1 MYKDK
6 ISIKYKLAE
15 KKVLIPLSTFLF
27 VGMFLIANFLLNSSL
42 ELIETTLSDLLH
54 PKPFHM
60 EVGFLFRMP
69 IAEHPIYYLLV
80 FLIVIGTIVRTVY
93 KLKASFKN
101 LNNHE
106 KGSSRFTTVE
116 ELKKQYR
123 AVPDREESFEGGGGV
138 VISRLG
144 DKVFIDDSPVN
155 NLIIGTTRSGK
166 GETFVFPTIDVY
178 SRAEHKPSLIINDP
192 KGEIFSASKET
203 LEKRGYHIEVL
214 NLLNPLDSMSY
225 NLLQLVKDAYKD
237 GDYSTAQSLCKT
249 LSHTL
254 YYNPNV
260 KDPFWQQCAMSLC
273 NAMILAVTDKCI
285 AEGTEEK
292 ITMYAVAN
300 MLSELGSKEVI
311 VDPKADPENA
321 LDLYFEGLP
330 ADSVAKMQYAT
341 SNFSKGTTRGGI
353 FTQTM
358 NGLSIFTFDEIA
370 KMTAENSVDLKRVGF
385 GMTIKGKT
393 KPRKRVEIVF
403 PDGSIE
409 SIKSDITGRFAID
422 FKQSVR
428 VGDTIQL
435 NEKGDKKKKTAISI
449 KKIDEKTGH
458 TEFKVVEENEDIQV
472 TTMDYFD
479 KPVAIFMITPDYDSS
494 NHVIASI
501 FVRQLYFILAKG
513 ASLARGNE
521 CHREVVFI
529 LDEFGNMPSIEGMAT
544 LATVCLG
551 RNIRFNLIIQAYSQ
565 LKNKYG
571 DDADTIDGNCGNTI
585 YILTNDQQTAERVSK
600 KLGNKTINTL
610 SRSGKSLST
619 DKNKTE
625 SLDQRP
631 LLTPNELM
639 SLKEGETT
647 VIRVI
652 KRQDNNRTRIR
663 PRPIYNTE
671 ETALKYRWEYLGV
684 EFDTDKSILD
694 IDIDSLHDDVDP
706 KKLIVDF
713 LGERKVEQTKVEQT
727 KKEAPEPEQETSSPV
742 EPQQPVEEPTMM
754 GIDEDIPEE
763 AFQQEDSPFDSLS
776 IENWK
781 GKTVNEF
788 FESDLAVLK
797 LVDKFF
803 LSQLGKSID
812 EVENQ
817 EMGEFYS
824 EFQMLAHNDHID
836 KSVYQAVENKINRI
850 LRDLEEKEQVTS

>member
-1 MYKDK
+1 MYSEK

-15 KKVLIPLSTFLF
+15 KEVLIPLSAFLF
-27 VGMFLIANFLLNSSL
+27 VGMFLIANFLLNLSL
-42 ELIETTLSDLLH
+42 ELIETTFSDLLH
-54 PKPFHM
+54 PKPFHV

-80 FLIVIGTIVRTVY
+80 FLVVIGTIARTVY
-93 KLKASFKN
+93 KLKSSFKN

-123 AVPDREESFEGGGGV
+123 AVPDREETFKGGGGV

-178 SRAEHKPSLIINDP
+178 SRAEHKPSLIFNDP
-192 KGEIFSASKET
+192 KGELFSASKET
-203 LEKRGYHIEVL
+203 LEERGYHIEVL
-214 NLLNPLDSMSY
+214 NLLTPLDSMSY

-237 GDYSTAQSLCKT
+237 GDYSTAQALCKT

-254 YYNPNV
+254 YYKPGV
-260 KDPFWQQCAMSLC
+260 KDPFWQDCAMSLC
-273 NAMILAVTDKCI
+273 NAMILAITDKCI
-285 AEGTEEK
+285 TEGTEEK

-300 MLSELGSKEVI
+300 MLSELGSKEI
-311 VDPKADPENA
+311 IIDPEEPPKNA
-321 LDLYFEGLP
+321 LDLYFENLP
-330 ADSVAKMQYAT
+330 SDSVAKMQYAT
-341 SNFSKGTTRGGI
+341 SNFSKGQARGGI

-370 KMTAENSVDLKRVGF
+370 KMTARNSVDLKRVGF
-385 GMTIKGKT
+385 GKTIKGKVT
-393 KPRKRVEIVF
+393 PRKRIEIVF
-403 PDGSIE
+403 PDGSKE
-409 SIKSDITGRFAID
+409 SIKSDITGRFALD
-422 FKQSVR
+422 FKKVIK
-428 VGDTIQL
+428 VGDTIQF
-435 NEKGDKKKKTAISI
+435 NEKGNRKKKTSISI
-449 KKIDEKTGH
+449 MKIDEKTGD

-472 TTMDYFD
+472 ITVDYFD
-479 KPVAIFMITPDYDSS
+479 KPVAIFMITPDFDSS

-513 ASLARGNE
+513 ASLARGGK
-521 CHREVVFI
+521 CHREVVFC
-529 LDEFGNMPSIEGMAT
+529 LDEFGNMPSIEGMANII
-544 LATVCLG
+544 TVCLG
-551 RNIRFNLIIQAYSQ
+551 RNVRFNLVIQAYAQ

-571 DDADTIDGNCGNTI
+571 EDADTIDGNCGNTI
-585 YILTNDQQTAERVSK
+585 YILTNDQETAEKVSK
-600 KLGNKTINTL
+600 KLGNQTINL
-610 SRSGKSLST
+610 SSRSGKGLST

-631 LLTPNELM
+631 LLTANELM
-639 SLKEGETT
+639 NFKEGESA

-652 KRQDNNRTRIR
+652 KRQDNNRKRIR
-663 PRPIYNTE
+663 PRPIYNTG

-694 IDIDSLHDDVDP
+694 IDIDSLHDDVNP
-706 KKLIVDF
+706 KSLIVDF
-713 LGERKVEQTKVEQT
+713 LGQRKAEQIE
-727 KKEAPEPEQETSSPV
+727 KKTSEPEKVQKQEASSQIETP
-742 EPQQPVEEPTMM
+742 QPVEEPTMM
-754 GIDEDIPEE
+754 GIDEEIPEE

-781 GKTVNEF
+781 EKTVNEF

-803 LSQLGKSID
+803 LAQLGKSID

-824 EFQMLAHNDHID
+824 GFQMLAHNDHID

-850 LRDLEEKEQVTS
+850 LRDLEEKVTS

>member
-27 VGMFLIANFLLNSSL
+27 VGMFLIANFLLNLAL
-42 ELIETTLSDLLH
+42 ELIRTTFNDLLH

-60 EVGFLFRMP
+60 DIRFLFRMP
-69 IAEHPIYYLLV
+69 IVEQPIYYLLV
-80 FLIVIGTIVRTVY
+80 FLVVIGTIARTVY
-93 KLKASFKN
+93 KLKSSFKN

-123 AVPDREESFEGGGGV
+123 AVPDREESFKGGGGV

-178 SRAEHKPSLIINDP
+178 SRAENKPSLIFNDP
-192 KGEIFSASKET
+192 KGELISASKET
-203 LEKRGYHIEVL
+203 LEERGYHIEVL

-237 GDYSTAQSLCKT
+237 GDYSTAQALCKT

-254 YYNPNV
+254 YYNPTV

-311 VDPKADPENA
+311 VDPEADPQNA

-370 KMTAENSVDLKRVGF
+370 KMTSKNSVDLKRVGF
-385 GMTIKGKT
+385 GKTIKGKVT
-393 KPRKRVEIVF
+393 PRKRVEIVF
-403 PDGSIE
+403 PDGSNE
-409 SIKSDITGRFAID
+409 SIKADITGRFALD
-422 FKQSVR
+422 YKQVVK

-435 NEKGDKKKKTAISI
+435 NEKKNDKKKTSISI
-449 KKIDEKTGH
+449 TKIDEKTGH
-458 TEFKVVEENEDIQV
+458 AEFKVVEENEDIQV
-472 TTMDYFD
+472 TKVDYFD
-479 KPVAIFMITPDYDSS
+479 KPVAIFMITPDFDSS

-513 ASLARGNE
+513 ASLAREGK
-521 CHREVVFI
+521 CHREVVFC
-529 LDEFGNMPSIEGMAT
+529 LDEFGNMPSIEGMANII
-544 LATVCLG
+544 TVCLG
-551 RNIRFNLIIQAYSQ
+551 RNVRFNLVIQAYAQ

-585 YILTNDQQTAERVSK
+585 YILTNDQQTAEKVSK

-610 SRSGKSLST
+610 SRSGKGLST

-639 SLKEGETT
+639 SFKEGESA

-652 KRQDNNRTRIR
+652 KRQDNERKRIR

-694 IDIDSLHDDVDP
+694 IDIDSLHDEVDP
-706 KKLIVDF
+706 KTLIVDF
-713 LGERKVEQTKVEQT
+713 VGERKAEQIE
-727 KKEAPEPEQETSSPV
+727 KEPPESEQETSSQV
-742 EPQQPVEEPTMM
+742 ETPQPIEEPTMM
-754 GIDEDIPEE
+754 GIDKDIPEE
-763 AFQQEDSPFDSLS
+763 AFQQEDNPFDSLS

-781 GKTVNEF
+781 SKTVIEF
-788 FESDLAVLK
+788 FETDLAVLK

-803 LSQLGKSID
+803 LAQLGKAID
-812 EVENQ
+812 DVENQ

-836 KSVYQAVENKINRI
+836 KGVYQAVENKINRI
-850 LRDLEEKEQVTS
+850 LRDLEEKEHVTS

>member
-1 MYKDK
+1 MYNEQV
-6 ISIKYKLAE
+6 SIKYKLAE

-27 VGMFLIANFLLNSSL
+27 VGMFLIANFLLNLSL
-42 ELIETTLSDLLH
+42 ELIETTFSDLLH

-60 EVGFLFRMP
+60 DIGFLFRMP

-80 FLIVIGTIVRTVY
+80 FLVVIGTIARTVY
-93 KLKASFKN
+93 KLKSSFKN

-254 YYNPNV
+254 YYNPTV

-311 VDPKADPENA
+311 VDPKADPQNA

-370 KMTAENSVDLKRVGF
+370 KMTSKNSVDLKCVGF
-385 GMTIKGKT
+385 GKTIKGKVT
-393 KPRKRVEIVF
+393 SRKRVEIVF
-403 PDGSIE
+403 PDGSME
-409 SIKSDITGRFAID
+409 SIKADITGRFELD
-422 FKQSVR
+422 YKQVVK

-435 NEKGDKKKKTAISI
+435 NEKGNDKKKTSISI
-449 KKIDEKTGH
+449 TKIDEKTGH

-513 ASLARGNE
+513 ASLARGNG

-610 SRSGKSLST
+610 SRSGKGLST

-713 LGERKVEQTKVEQT
+713 LGERKAEQIE
-727 KKEAPEPEQETSSPV
+727 KKTSEPEQVQEQEASSQIETT
-742 EPQQPVEEPTMM
+742 QPVEEPTMM
-754 GIDEDIPEE
+754 GIDEEIPEE
-763 AFQQEDSPFDSLS
+763 AFQQEDSPFNSLS

-781 GKTVNEF
+781 EKTVNEF

-803 LSQLGKSID
+803 LAQLGKSID

>member
-1 MYKDK
+1 MYSEK

-15 KKVLIPLSTFLF
+15 KEVLIPLSAFLF
-27 VGMFLIANFLLNSSL
+27 VGMFLIANFLLNLTL
-42 ELIETTLSDLLH
+42 ELIETTFSDLLH

-69 IAEHPIYYLLV
+69 IAEHPIYYMLV
-80 FLIVIGTIVRTVY
+80 FLVVIGTIARTVY
-93 KLKASFKN
+93 KLKSSFKN

-123 AVPDREESFEGGGGV
+123 AVPDREETFKGGGGV

-178 SRAEHKPSLIINDP
+178 SRAEHKPSLICNDP
-192 KGEIFSASKET
+192 KGELFSASKET
-203 LEKRGYHIEVL
+203 LEERGYHIEVL
-214 NLLNPLDSMSY
+214 NLLTPLDSMSY

-237 GDYSTAQSLCKT
+237 GDYSTAQALCKT

-254 YYNPNV
+254 YYKPGV
-260 KDPFWQQCAMSLC
+260 KDPFWQDCAMSLC
-273 NAMILAVTDKCI
+273 NAMILAITDKCI

-300 MLSELGSKEVI
+300 MLSELGSKEI
-311 VDPKADPENA
+311 IIDPEEPPKNA
-321 LDLYFEGLP
+321 LDLYFENLP
-330 ADSVAKMQYAT
+330 SDSVAKMQYAT
-341 SNFSKGTTRGGI
+341 SNFSKGQARGGI

-370 KMTAENSVDLKRVGF
+370 KMTAKNSVDLKRVGF
-385 GMTIKGKT
+385 GKTIKGKVT
-393 KPRKRVEIVF
+393 PRKRIEIVF
-403 PDGSIE
+403 PDGSKE
-409 SIKSDITGRFAID
+409 SIKSDITGRFALD
-422 FKQSVR
+422 FKKVIK
-428 VGDTIQL
+428 VGDTIQF
-435 NEKGDKKKKTAISI
+435 NEKGNKKKKTSISI
-449 KKIDEKTGH
+449 MKIDEKTGD
-458 TEFKVVEENEDIQV
+458 TEFKVVEKNEDIQV
-472 TTMDYFD
+472 ITVDYFD
-479 KPVAIFMITPDYDSS
+479 KPVAIFMITPDFDSS

-513 ASLARGNE
+513 ASLARGGK
-521 CHREVVFI
+521 CHREVVFC
-529 LDEFGNMPSIEGMAT
+529 LDEFGNMPSIEGMANII
-544 LATVCLG
+544 TVCLG
-551 RNIRFNLIIQAYSQ
+551 RNVRFNLVIQAYAQ

-571 DDADTIDGNCGNTI
+571 EDADTIDGNCGNTI
-585 YILTNDQQTAERVSK
+585 YILTNDQETAEKVSK
-600 KLGNKTINTL
+600 KLGNQTINL
-610 SRSGKSLST
+610 SSRSGKGLST

-631 LLTPNELM
+631 LLTANELM
-639 SLKEGETT
+639 NFKEGESA

-652 KRQDNNRTRIR
+652 KRQDNNRKRIR
-663 PRPIYNTE
+663 PRPIYNTG

-694 IDIDSLHDDVDP
+694 IDIDSLHDDVNP
-706 KKLIVDF
+706 KSLIVDF
-713 LGERKVEQTKVEQT
+713 LGERKSEQIE
-727 KKEAPEPEQETSSPV
+727 KKTSEPEQEDLPPV
-742 EPQQPVEEPTMM
+742 ETSQPVEEPTMM
-754 GIDEDIPEE
+754 GIDEEIPEE

-781 GKTVNEF
+781 EKTVNEF

-803 LSQLGKSID
+803 LAQLGKSID

>member
-1 MYKDK
+1 MYSEK

-15 KKVLIPLSTFLF
+15 KEVLIPLSAFLF
-27 VGMFLIANFLLNSSL
+27 VGMLLIANFLLNLSL
-42 ELIETTLSDLLH
+42 ELIETTFSDLLH

-60 EVGFLFRMP
+60 EIGFLFRMP
-69 IAEHPIYYLLV
+69 IAEHPIYYMLV
-80 FLIVIGTIVRTVY
+80 FLVVIGTIARTVY
-93 KLKASFKN
+93 KLKSSFKN

-123 AVPDREESFEGGGGV
+123 AVPDREETFKGGGGV

-166 GETFVFPTIDVY
+166 GETYVFPTIDVY
-178 SRAEHKPSLIINDP
+178 SRAEHKPSLILNDP
-192 KGEIFSASKET
+192 KGELFSASKET
-203 LEKRGYHIEVL
+203 LEERGYHIEVL
-214 NLLNPLDSMSY
+214 NLLTPLDSMSY

-237 GDYSTAQSLCKT
+237 GDYSTAQALCKT

-254 YYNPNV
+254 YYKPGV
-260 KDPFWQQCAMSLC
+260 KDPFWQDCAMSLC
-273 NAMILAVTDKCI
+273 NAMILAITDKCI

-300 MLSELGSKEVI
+300 MLSELGSKEI
-311 VDPKADPENA
+311 IIDPEEPPKNA
-321 LDLYFEGLP
+321 LDLYFENLP
-330 ADSVAKMQYAT
+330 SDSVAKMQYAT
-341 SNFSKGTTRGGI
+341 SNFSKGQARGGI

-358 NGLSIFTFDEIA
+358 NGLSIFTFEEIA
-370 KMTAENSVDLKRVGF
+370 KMTAKNSVDLKRVGF
-385 GMTIKGKT
+385 GKTIKGKVT
-393 KPRKRVEIVF
+393 PRKRIEIVF
-403 PDGSIE
+403 PDGSKE
-409 SIKSDITGRFAID
+409 SIKSDITGRFALD
-422 FKQSVR
+422 FKKVIK
-428 VGDTIQL
+428 VGDTIQF
-435 NEKGDKKKKTAISI
+435 NEKGNKKKKTSISI
-449 KKIDEKTGH
+449 MKIDEKTGH

-472 TTMDYFD
+472 ITVDYFD
-479 KPVAIFMITPDYDSS
+479 KPVAIFMITPDFDSS

-513 ASLARGNE
+513 ASLARGGK
-521 CHREVVFI
+521 CHREVVFC
-529 LDEFGNMPSIEGMAT
+529 LDEFGNMPSIEGMANII
-544 LATVCLG
+544 TVCLG
-551 RNIRFNLIIQAYSQ
+551 RNVRFNLVIQAYAQ

-571 DDADTIDGNCGNTI
+571 EDADTIDGNCGNTI
-585 YILTNDQQTAERVSK
+585 YILTNDQETAEKVSK
-600 KLGNKTINTL
+600 KLGNQTINL
-610 SRSGKSLST
+610 SSRSGKGLST

-631 LLTPNELM
+631 LLTANELM
-639 SLKEGETT
+639 NFKEGESA

-652 KRQDNNRTRIR
+652 KRQDNNRKRIR
-663 PRPIYNTE
+663 PRPIYNTG

-694 IDIDSLHDDVDP
+694 IDIDSLHDDVNP
-706 KKLIVDF
+706 KSLIVDF
-713 LGERKVEQTKVEQT
+713 LGERRAEQIEKKTSESEQVQ
-727 KKEAPEPEQETSSPV
+727 EQEASSQIETP
-742 EPQQPVEEPTMM
+742 QPVEEPTMM
-754 GIDEDIPEE
+754 GIDEEIPEE
-763 AFQQEDSPFDSLS
+763 AFQQEDSPFNSLS

-781 GKTVNEF
+781 EKTVNEF

-803 LSQLGKSID
+803 LAQLGKSID
-812 EVENQ
+812 EVKNQ

>member
-1 MYKDK
+1 MYSEK

-15 KKVLIPLSTFLF
+15 KEVLIPLSAFLF
-27 VGMFLIANFLLNSSL
+27 VGMFLIANFLLNLSL
-42 ELIETTLSDLLH
+42 ELIETTFSDLLH
-54 PKPFHM
+54 PKPFHV

-80 FLIVIGTIVRTVY
+80 FLVVIGTIARTVY
-93 KLKASFKN
+93 KLKSSFKN

-123 AVPDREESFEGGGGV
+123 AVPDREETFKGGGGV

-178 SRAEHKPSLIINDP
+178 SRAEHKPSLIFNDP
-192 KGEIFSASKET
+192 KGELFSASKET
-203 LEKRGYHIEVL
+203 LEERGYHIEVL
-214 NLLNPLDSMSY
+214 NLLTPLDSMSY

-237 GDYSTAQSLCKT
+237 GDYSTAQALCKT

-254 YYNPNV
+254 YYKPGV
-260 KDPFWQQCAMSLC
+260 KDPFWQDCAMSLC
-273 NAMILAVTDKCI
+273 NAMILAITDKCI

-300 MLSELGSKEVI
+300 MLSELGSKEI
-311 VDPKADPENA
+311 IIDPEEPPKNA
-321 LDLYFEGLP
+321 LDLYFENLP
-330 ADSVAKMQYAT
+330 SDSVAKMQYAT
-341 SNFSKGTTRGGI
+341 SNFSKGQARGGI

-370 KMTAENSVDLKRVGF
+370 KMTAKNSVDLKRVGF
-385 GMTIKGKT
+385 GKTIKGKVT
-393 KPRKRVEIVF
+393 PRKRIEIVF
-403 PDGSIE
+403 PDGSKE
-409 SIKSDITGRFAID
+409 SIKSDITGRFALD
-422 FKQSVR
+422 FKKVIK
-428 VGDTIQL
+428 VGDTIQF
-435 NEKGDKKKKTAISI
+435 NEKGNKKKKTSISI
-449 KKIDEKTGH
+449 MKIDEKTGD
-458 TEFKVVEENEDIQV
+458 TEFKVVEKNEDIQIITV
-472 TTMDYFD
+472 DYFD
-479 KPVAIFMITPDYDSS
+479 KPVAIFMITPDFDSS

-513 ASLARGNE
+513 ASLARGGK
-521 CHREVVFI
+521 CHREVVFC
-529 LDEFGNMPSIEGMAT
+529 LDEFGNMPSIEGMANII
-544 LATVCLG
+544 TVCLG
-551 RNIRFNLIIQAYSQ
+551 RNVRFNLVIQAYAQ

-585 YILTNDQQTAERVSK
+585 YILTNDQETAEKVSK
-600 KLGNKTINTL
+600 KLGNQTINL
-610 SRSGKSLST
+610 SSRSGKGLST

-631 LLTPNELM
+631 LLTANELM
-639 SLKEGETT
+639 NFKEGESA

-652 KRQDNNRTRIR
+652 KRQDNNRKRIR
-663 PRPIYNTE
+663 PRPIYNTG

-694 IDIDSLHDDVDP
+694 IDIDSLHDDVNP
-706 KKLIVDF
+706 KSLIVDF
-713 LGERKVEQTKVEQT
+713 LGERKAEQIEKKTSEPEQVQ
-727 KKEAPEPEQETSSPV
+727 EQETSSQIETP
-742 EPQQPVEEPTMM
+742 QPVEEPTMM
-754 GIDEDIPEE
+754 GIDEEIPEE
-763 AFQQEDSPFDSLS
+763 AFQQEDSPFNSLS

-781 GKTVNEF
+781 EKTVNEF

-803 LSQLGKSID
+803 LTQLGKSID

>member
-1 MYKDK
+1 MYKDE

-27 VGMFLIANFLLNSSL
+27 VGIFLIANFLLNLSL
-42 ELIETTLSDLLH
+42 ELIETTFSDLLH
-54 PKPFHM
+54 PKPFHI

-69 IAEHPIYYLLV
+69 IAEHPIYYMLV
-80 FLIVIGTIVRTVY
+80 FLVVIGTIARTVY
-93 KLKASFKN
+93 KLKSSFKN
-101 LNNHE
+101 LNNHQ

-123 AVPDREESFEGGGGV
+123 AVPDREESFKGGGGV

-166 GETFVFPTIDVY
+166 GETYVFPTIDVY
-178 SRAEHKPSLIINDP
+178 SRAEHQPSLIINTP
-192 KGEIFSASKET
+192 KGELFTASKDT
-203 LEKRGYHIEVL
+203 LEERGYHIEVL

-237 GDYSTAQSLCKT
+237 GDYSTAQALCKT

-254 YYNPNV
+254 YYNPTV

-311 VDPKADPENA
+311 VDPEADPQNA

-370 KMTAENSVDLKRVGF
+370 KMTAKNSVDLKRVGF
-385 GMTIKGKT
+385 GKTIKGKAI
-393 KPRKRVEIVF
+393 PRKRVEIIF
-403 PDGSIE
+403 PDGSKE
-409 SIKSDITGRFAID
+409 SVKTDVIGRFVLD
-422 FKQSVR
+422 FKQKIKVK
-428 VGDTIQL
+428 DTIQII
-435 NEKGDKKKKTAISI
+435 EKGSNKETIVSI
-449 KKIDEKTGH
+449 TKIDDKTGD
-458 TEFKVVEENEDIQV
+458 TEFQLLKKHEDIQV
-472 TTMDYFD
+472 TKIDFFD
-479 KPVAIFMITPDYDSS
+479 KPIAIFMITPDYDSS

-513 ASLARGNE
+513 ASLARGGE
-521 CHREVVFI
+521 CHREVVFL
-529 LDEFGNMPSIEGMAT
+529 LDEFGNMPSIEGMANII
-544 LATVCLG
+544 TVCLG
-551 RNIRFNLIIQAYSQ
+551 RNIRFNLVVQAYAQ
-565 LKNKYG
+565 IKNKYG

-585 YILTNDQQTAERVSK
+585 YILTNDQETAEKVSK
-600 KLGNKTINTL
+600 KLGNKTINL
-610 SRSGKSLST
+610 PSRSGKGLST

-625 SLDQRP
+625 GLDQRP
-631 LLTPNELM
+631 LLTSNELM
-639 SLKEGETT
+639 SFKEGESA

-652 KRQDNNRTRIR
+652 KRQDNNRKRIR
-663 PRPIYNTE
+663 PRPIYNRE

-713 LGERKVEQTKVEQT
+713 LGERKVEQIE
-727 KKEAPEPEQETSSPV
+727 KETSEPEREDLSPV
-742 EPQQPVEEPTMM
+742 ETPQPVEEPTMM

-776 IENWK
+776 IKNWK
-781 GKTVNEF
+781 EKTVNEF

-803 LSQLGKSID
+803 LAQLGKSID
-812 EVENQ
+812 EVKNQ

>member
-1 MYKDK
+1 MYSEK

-15 KKVLIPLSTFLF
+15 KEVLIPLSAFLF
-27 VGMFLIANFLLNSSL
+27 VGMFLIANFLLNLSL
-42 ELIETTLSDLLH
+42 ELIETTFSDLLH

-60 EVGFLFRMP
+60 EVGFLFQMP
-69 IAEHPIYYLLV
+69 IAEHPIYYMLV
-80 FLIVIGTIVRTVY
+80 FLVVIGTIARTVY
-93 KLKASFKN
+93 KLKSSFKN

-123 AVPDREESFEGGGGV
+123 AVPDREETFKGGGGV

-178 SRAEHKPSLIINDP
+178 SRAEHKPSLIFNDP
-192 KGEIFSASKET
+192 KGELFSASKET
-203 LEKRGYHIEVL
+203 LEERGYHIEVL
-214 NLLNPLDSMSY
+214 NLLTPLDSMSY

-237 GDYSTAQSLCKT
+237 GDYSTAQALCKT

-254 YYNPNV
+254 YYKPGV
-260 KDPFWQQCAMSLC
+260 KDPFWQDCAMSLC
-273 NAMILAVTDKCI
+273 NAMILAITDKCI

-300 MLSELGSKEVI
+300 MLSELGSKEI
-311 VDPKADPENA
+311 IIDPEEPPKNA
-321 LDLYFEGLP
+321 LDLYFENLP
-330 ADSVAKMQYAT
+330 SDSVAKMQYAT
-341 SNFSKGTTRGGI
+341 SNFSKGQARGGI

-370 KMTAENSVDLKRVGF
+370 KMTAKNSVDLKRVGF
-385 GMTIKGKT
+385 GKTIKGKVA
-393 KPRKRVEIVF
+393 PRKRIEIVF
-403 PDGSIE
+403 PDGSKE
-409 SIKSDITGRFAID
+409 SIKSDITGRFALD
-422 FKQSVR
+422 FKKVIK
-428 VGDTIQL
+428 VGDTIQF
-435 NEKGDKKKKTAISI
+435 NEKGNKKMKTSISI
-449 KKIDEKTGH
+449 MKIDEKTGD

-472 TTMDYFD
+472 ITVDYFD
-479 KPVAIFMITPDYDSS
+479 KPVAIFMITPDFDSS

-513 ASLARGNE
+513 ASLARGGK
-521 CHREVVFI
+521 CHREVVFC
-529 LDEFGNMPSIEGMAT
+529 LDEFGNMPSIEGMANII
-544 LATVCLG
+544 TVCLG
-551 RNIRFNLIIQAYSQ
+551 RNVRFNLVIQAYAQ

-571 DDADTIDGNCGNTI
+571 EDADTIDGNCGNTI
-585 YILTNDQQTAERVSK
+585 YILTNDQETAEKVSK
-600 KLGNKTINTL
+600 KLGNQTINL
-610 SRSGKSLST
+610 SSRSGKGLST

-631 LLTPNELM
+631 LLTANELM
-639 SLKEGETT
+639 NFKEGESA

-652 KRQDNNRTRIR
+652 KRQDNNRKRIR
-663 PRPIYNTE
+663 PRPIYNTG

-694 IDIDSLHDDVDP
+694 IDIDSLHDDVNP
-706 KKLIVDF
+706 KSLIVDF
-713 LGERKVEQTKVEQT
+713 LGERKSEQIE
-727 KKEAPEPEQETSSPV
+727 KKTSEPEQEDLPPV
-742 EPQQPVEEPTMM
+742 ETSQPVEEPTMM
-754 GIDEDIPEE
+754 GIDEEIPEE

-781 GKTVNEF
+781 EKTVNEF

-803 LSQLGKSID
+803 LAQLGKSLD

>member
-1 MYKDK
+1 MYKDE

-15 KKVLIPLSTFLF
+15 KKVLIPLSTFLL
-27 VGMFLIANFLLNSSL
+27 VGMFLVANFLLNLTL
-42 ELIETTLSDLLH
+42 ELIRTTFSDLLH

-60 EVGFLFRMP
+60 DIGFLFQMP
-69 IAEHPIYYLLV
+69 IAEHPIYYMLV
-80 FLIVIGTIVRTVY
+80 FLVVIGTIARTVY
-93 KLKASFKN
+93 KLKSSFKN
-101 LNNHE
+101 LNNHQ

-123 AVPDREESFEGGGGV
+123 AVPDREESFKGGGGV

-166 GETFVFPTIDVY
+166 GETYVFPTIDVY
-178 SRAEHKPSLIINDP
+178 SRAEHQPSLIINTP
-192 KGEIFSASKET
+192 KGELFTASKDT
-203 LEKRGYHIEVL
+203 LEERGYHIEVL

-237 GDYSTAQSLCKT
+237 GDYSTAQALCKT

-254 YYNPNV
+254 YYNPTV

-311 VDPKADPENA
+311 VDPEADPQNA

-370 KMTAENSVDLKRVGF
+370 KMTAKNSVDLKRVGF
-385 GMTIKGKT
+385 GKTIKGKAI
-393 KPRKRVEIVF
+393 PRKRVEIIF
-403 PDGSIE
+403 PDGSKE
-409 SIKSDITGRFAID
+409 SVKTDVIGRFVLD
-422 FKQSVR
+422 FKQKIKVK
-428 VGDTIQL
+428 DTIQII
-435 NEKGDKKKKTAISI
+435 EKGSDKETIVSI
-449 KKIDEKTGH
+449 TKIDDKTGD
-458 TEFKVVEENEDIQV
+458 TEFELLKKHEDIQV
-472 TTMDYFD
+472 TKIDFFD
-479 KPVAIFMITPDYDSS
+479 KPIAIFMITPDYDSS

-513 ASLARGNE
+513 ASLARGGE
-521 CHREVVFI
+521 CHREVVFL
-529 LDEFGNMPSIEGMAT
+529 LDEFGNMPSIEGMANII
-544 LATVCLG
+544 TVCLG
-551 RNIRFNLIIQAYSQ
+551 RNIRFNLVVQAYAQ
-565 LKNKYG
+565 IKNKYG

-585 YILTNDQQTAERVSK
+585 YILTNDQETAEKVSK
-600 KLGNKTINTL
+600 KLGNQTINL
-610 SRSGKSLST
+610 PSRSGKGLST

-625 SLDQRP
+625 GLDQRP
-631 LLTPNELM
+631 LLTSNELM
-639 SLKEGETT
+639 SFKEGESA

-652 KRQDNNRTRIR
+652 KRQDNERKRIR

-713 LGERKVEQTKVEQT
+713 LGERKAEQT

-742 EPQQPVEEPTMM
+742 EPPQPTEEPKMM

-763 AFQQEDSPFDSLS
+763 AFQQEDNPFDSLT

-781 GKTVNEF
+781 SKTVIEF
-788 FESDLAVLK
+788 FETDLAVLK

-803 LSQLGKSID
+803 LAQLGKAID

-817 EMGEFYS
+817 EIGEFYS

-836 KSVYQAVENKINRI
+836 KGVYQAVENKINRI
-850 LRDLEEKEQVTS
+850 LRDLEEKEHVTS

>member
-27 VGMFLIANFLLNSSL
+27 FGMFLIANFLLSLSL
-42 ELIETTLSDLLH
+42 ELIETTFSDLLH

-69 IAEHPIYYLLV
+69 IAEHPIYYMLV
-80 FLIVIGTIVRTVY
+80 FLVVIGTIVRTVY
-93 KLKASFKN
+93 KLKSSFKN
-101 LNNHE
+101 LNNHQ

-123 AVPDREESFEGGGGV
+123 AVPDREESFKGGGGV

-166 GETFVFPTIDVY
+166 GETYVFPTIDVY
-178 SRAEHKPSLIINDP
+178 SRAEHQPSLIINTP
-192 KGEIFSASKET
+192 KGELFTASKDT
-203 LEKRGYHIEVL
+203 LEERGYHIEVL

-237 GDYSTAQSLCKT
+237 GDYSTAQALCKT

-254 YYNPNV
+254 YYNPTV

-311 VDPKADPENA
+311 VDPEADPQNA

-370 KMTAENSVDLKRVGF
+370 KMTAKNSVDLKRVGF
-385 GMTIKGKT
+385 GKTIKGKAI
-393 KPRKRVEIVF
+393 PRKRVEIIF
-403 PDGSIE
+403 PDGSKE
-409 SIKSDITGRFAID
+409 SVKTDIIGRFVLD
-422 FKQSVR
+422 FKQKIKVK
-428 VGDTIQL
+428 DTIQII
-435 NEKGDKKKKTAISI
+435 EKGSNKETIVSI
-449 KKIDEKTGH
+449 TKIDDKTGD
-458 TEFKVVEENEDIQV
+458 TEFQLVKKHEDIQV
-472 TTMDYFD
+472 TKIDFFD
-479 KPVAIFMITPDYDSS
+479 KPIAIFMITPDYDSS

-513 ASLARGNE
+513 ASLARGGE
-521 CHREVVFI
+521 CHREVVFL
-529 LDEFGNMPSIEGMAT
+529 LDEFGNMPSIEGMANII
-544 LATVCLG
+544 TVCLG
-551 RNIRFNLIIQAYSQ
+551 RNIRFNLVVQAYAQ
-565 LKNKYG
+565 IKNKYG

-585 YILTNDQQTAERVSK
+585 YILTNDQETAEKVSK
-600 KLGNKTINTL
+600 KLGNKTINL
-610 SRSGKSLST
+610 PSRSGKGLST

-625 SLDQRP
+625 GLDQRP
-631 LLTPNELM
+631 LLTSNELM
-639 SLKEGETT
+639 SFKEGESA

-652 KRQDNNRTRIR
+652 KRQDNNRKRIR

-671 ETALKYRWEYLGV
+671 EIALKYRWEYLGV

-713 LGERKVEQTKVEQT
+713 LGERKAEQT
-727 KKEAPEPEQETSSPV
+727 KKEPPEPEQETSSPV
-742 EPQQPVEEPTMM
+742 EPPQPTEEPKMM

-763 AFQQEDSPFDSLS
+763 SFQQEDSPFNPLA

-781 GKTVNEF
+781 TKTVNEF

-803 LSQLGKSID
+803 IAQLGKGID

>member
-1 MYKDK
+1 MYSEK

-15 KKVLIPLSTFLF
+15 KEVLIPLSAFLF
-27 VGMFLIANFLLNSSL
+27 VGMFLIANFLLNLSL
-42 ELIETTLSDLLH
+42 ELIETTFSDLLH
-54 PKPFHM
+54 PKPFHV

-80 FLIVIGTIVRTVY
+80 FLVVIGTIARTVY
-93 KLKASFKN
+93 KLKSSFKN

-123 AVPDREESFEGGGGV
+123 AVPDREETFKGGGGV

-178 SRAEHKPSLIINDP
+178 SRAEHKPSLIFNDP
-192 KGEIFSASKET
+192 KGELFSASKET
-203 LEKRGYHIEVL
+203 LEERGYHIEVL
-214 NLLNPLDSMSY
+214 NLLTPLDSMSY

-237 GDYSTAQSLCKT
+237 GDYSTAQALCKT

-254 YYNPNV
+254 YYKPGV
-260 KDPFWQQCAMSLC
+260 KDPFWQDCAMSLC
-273 NAMILAVTDKCI
+273 NAMILAITDKCI

-300 MLSELGSKEVI
+300 MLSELGSKEI
-311 VDPKADPENA
+311 IIDPEEPPKNA
-321 LDLYFEGLP
+321 LDLYFENLP
-330 ADSVAKMQYAT
+330 SDSVAKMQYAT
-341 SNFSKGTTRGGI
+341 SNFSKGQARGGI

-370 KMTAENSVDLKRVGF
+370 KMTAKNSVDLKRVGF
-385 GMTIKGKT
+385 GKTIKGKVT
-393 KPRKRVEIVF
+393 PRKRIEIVF
-403 PDGSIE
+403 PDGSKE
-409 SIKSDITGRFAID
+409 SIKSDITGRFALD
-422 FKQSVR
+422 FKKVIK
-428 VGDTIQL
+428 VGDTIQF
-435 NEKGDKKKKTAISI
+435 NEKGNKKKKTSISI
-449 KKIDEKTGH
+449 MKIDEKTGD

-472 TTMDYFD
+472 ITVDYFD
-479 KPVAIFMITPDYDSS
+479 KPVAIFMITPDFDSS

-513 ASLARGNE
+513 ASLARGGK
-521 CHREVVFI
+521 CHREVVFC
-529 LDEFGNMPSIEGMAT
+529 LDEFGNMPSIEGMANII
-544 LATVCLG
+544 TVCLG
-551 RNIRFNLIIQAYSQ
+551 RNVRFNLVIQAYAQ

-571 DDADTIDGNCGNTI
+571 EDADTIDGNCGNTI
-585 YILTNDQQTAERVSK
+585 YILTNDQETAEKVSK
-600 KLGNKTINTL
+600 KLGNQTINL
-610 SRSGKSLST
+610 SSRSGKGLST

-631 LLTPNELM
+631 LLTANELM
-639 SLKEGETT
+639 NFKEGESA

-652 KRQDNNRTRIR
+652 KRQDNNRKRIR
-663 PRPIYNTE
+663 PRPIYNTG

-694 IDIDSLHDDVDP
+694 IDIDSLHDDVNP
-706 KKLIVDF
+706 KSLIVDF
-713 LGERKVEQTKVEQT
+713 LGERKAEQIE
-727 KKEAPEPEQETSSPV
+727 KKTSEPEQEDLPPV
-742 EPQQPVEEPTMM
+742 ETSQPVEEPTMM
-754 GIDEDIPEE
+754 GIDEEIPEE

-781 GKTVNEF
+781 EKTVNEF

-803 LSQLGKSID
+803 LAQLGKSID

>member
-1 MYKDK
+1 MYSEK

-15 KKVLIPLSTFLF
+15 KEVLIPLSAFLF
-27 VGMFLIANFLLNSSL
+27 VGMLLIANFLLNLSL
-42 ELIETTLSDLLH
+42 ELIETTFSDLLH

-60 EVGFLFRMP
+60 EIGFLFRMP
-69 IAEHPIYYLLV
+69 IAEHPIYYMLV
-80 FLIVIGTIVRTVY
+80 FLVVIGTIARTIY
-93 KLKASFKN
+93 KLRSSFKD
-101 LNNHE
+101 LNNHQ

-123 AVPDREESFEGGGGV
+123 AVPDREESFKGGGGV

-178 SRAEHKPSLIINDP
+178 SRAEHKPSLIFNDP
-192 KGEIFSASKET
+192 KGELFSASKET
-203 LEKRGYHIEVL
+203 LEERGYHIEVL
-214 NLLNPLDSMSY
+214 NLLTPLDSMSY

-237 GDYSTAQSLCKT
+237 GDYSTAQALCKT

-254 YYNPNV
+254 YYNPGV
-260 KDPFWQQCAMSLC
+260 KDPFWQDCAMSLC
-273 NAMILAVTDKCI
+273 NAMILAITDKCI

-300 MLSELGSKEVI
+300 MLSELGSKEI
-311 VDPKADPENA
+311 IIDPEEPPKNA
-321 LDLYFEGLP
+321 LDLYFESLP
-330 ADSVAKMQYAT
+330 SDSVAKMQYAT
-341 SNFSKGTTRGGI
+341 SNFSKGQARGGI

-370 KMTAENSVDLKRVGF
+370 KMTARNSVDLKRVGF
-385 GMTIKGKT
+385 GKTIKGRAT
-393 KPRKRVEIVF
+393 PRKRIEIVF
-403 PDGSIE
+403 PDGSKE
-409 SIKSDITGRFAID
+409 SIKSDITGRFALD
-422 FKQSVR
+422 FRKVIKI
-428 VGDTIQL
+428 GDTIQF
-435 NEKGDKKKKTAISI
+435 NEKGNKKKKTSISI
-449 KKIDEKTGH
+449 IKIDEKTGD

-472 TTMDYFD
+472 MKVDYFD

-513 ASLARGNE
+513 ASLARGGK
-521 CHREVVFI
+521 CHREVVFC
-529 LDEFGNMPSIEGMAT
+529 LDEFGNMPSIEGMANII
-544 LATVCLG
+544 TVCLG

-565 LKNKYG
+565 LKNKY
-571 DDADTIDGNCGNTI
+571 DKDADTIDGNCGNTI
-585 YILTNDQQTAERVSK
+585 YILTNDQETAEKVSK
-600 KLGNKTINTL
+600 KLGNKTINL
-610 SRSGKSLST
+610 PSRSGKGLST

-625 SLDQRP
+625 GLDQRP

-639 SLKEGETT
+639 SFKEGESA

-652 KRQDNNRTRIR
+652 KRQDNNRKRIR
-663 PRPIYNTE
+663 PRPIYNTG

-684 EFDTDKSILD
+684 EFDADKSILD
-694 IDIDSLHDDVDP
+694 IDIDSLHDDVEP

-713 LGERKVEQTKVEQT
+713 LGERKEEQL
-727 KKEAPEPEQETSSPV
+727 KKEPSEPEQEDLPPV
-742 EPQQPVEEPTMM
+742 ETPQPVEEPTMM
-754 GIDEDIPEE
+754 GIDEEIPED

-776 IENWK
+776 IENWE

-803 LSQLGKSID
+803 LAQLGKSIV

>member
-1 MYKDK
+1 MYSEK

-15 KKVLIPLSTFLF
+15 KEVLIPLSAFLF
-27 VGMFLIANFLLNSSL
+27 VGMLLIANFLLNLSL
-42 ELIETTLSDLLH
+42 ELIETTFSDLLH

-60 EVGFLFRMP
+60 EIGFLFRMP

-80 FLIVIGTIVRTVY
+80 FLVVIGTIARTVY
-93 KLKASFKN
+93 KLKSSFKN
-101 LNNHE
+101 LNNHQ

-123 AVPDREESFEGGGGV
+123 AVPDREESFKGGGGV

-166 GETFVFPTIDVY
+166 GETYVFPTIDVY
-178 SRAEHKPSLIINDP
+178 SRAEHKPSLIFNDP
-192 KGEIFSASKET
+192 KGELFSASKET
-203 LEKRGYHIEVL
+203 LEERGYHIEVL
-214 NLLNPLDSMSY
+214 NLLTPLDSMSY

-237 GDYSTAQSLCKT
+237 GDYSTAQALCKT

-254 YYNPNV
+254 YYKPGV
-260 KDPFWQQCAMSLC
+260 KDPFWQDCAMSLC
-273 NAMILAVTDKCI
+273 NAMILAITDKCI

-300 MLSELGSKEVI
+300 MLSELGSKEI
-311 VDPKADPENA
+311 IIDPEEPPKNA
-321 LDLYFEGLP
+321 LDLYFENLP
-330 ADSVAKMQYAT
+330 SDSVAKMQYAT
-341 SNFSKGTTRGGI
+341 SNFSKGQARGGI

-370 KMTAENSVDLKRVGF
+370 KMTAKNSVDLKRVGF
-385 GMTIKGKT
+385 GKTIKGKVT
-393 KPRKRVEIVF
+393 PRKRIEIVF
-403 PDGSIE
+403 PDGSKE
-409 SIKSDITGRFAID
+409 SIKSDITGRFALD
-422 FKQSVR
+422 FKKVIK
-428 VGDTIQL
+428 VGDTIQF
-435 NEKGDKKKKTAISI
+435 NEKGNKKKKTSISI
-449 KKIDEKTGH
+449 MKIDEKTGD

-472 TTMDYFD
+472 ITVDYFD
-479 KPVAIFMITPDYDSS
+479 KPVAIFMITPDFDSS

-513 ASLARGNE
+513 ASLARGGK
-521 CHREVVFI
+521 CHREVVFC
-529 LDEFGNMPSIEGMAT
+529 LDEFGNMPSIEGMANII
-544 LATVCLG
+544 TVCLG
-551 RNIRFNLIIQAYSQ
+551 RNVRFNLVIQAYAQ

-571 DDADTIDGNCGNTI
+571 EDADTIDGNCGNTI
-585 YILTNDQQTAERVSK
+585 YILTNDQETAEKVSK
-600 KLGNKTINTL
+600 KLGNQTINL
-610 SRSGKSLST
+610 PSRSGKGLST

-625 SLDQRP
+625 GLDQRP
-631 LLTPNELM
+631 LLTANELM
-639 SLKEGETT
+639 NFKEGESA

-652 KRQDNNRTRIR
+652 KRQDNNRKRIR
-663 PRPIYNTE
+663 PRPIYNTG

-694 IDIDSLHDDVDP
+694 IDIDSLHDDVNP
-706 KKLIVDF
+706 KSLIVDF
-713 LGERKVEQTKVEQT
+713 LGERKAEQIE
-727 KKEAPEPEQETSSPV
+727 KKTSEPEQVQEQEASSQIETP
-742 EPQQPVEEPTMM
+742 QPVEEPTMM
-754 GIDEDIPEE
+754 GIDEEIPEE
-763 AFQQEDSPFDSLS
+763 AFQQEDSPFNSLS

-781 GKTVNEF
+781 EKTVNEF

-803 LSQLGKSID
+803 LAQLGKSID

>member
-27 VGMFLIANFLLNSSL
+27 VGMFLIANFLLNLAL
-42 ELIETTLSDLLH
+42 ELIRTTFNDLLH

-60 EVGFLFRMP
+60 DIGFLFRMP
-69 IAEHPIYYLLV
+69 IVEQPIYYLLV
-80 FLIVIGTIVRTVY
+80 FLVVIGTIARTVY
-93 KLKASFKN
+93 KLKSSFKN

-123 AVPDREESFEGGGGV
+123 AVPDREESFKGGGGV

-178 SRAEHKPSLIINDP
+178 SRAGNKPSLIFNDP
-192 KGEIFSASKET
+192 KGELISASKET
-203 LEKRGYHIEVL
+203 LEERGYHIEVL

-237 GDYSTAQSLCKT
+237 GDYSTAQALCKT

-254 YYNPNV
+254 YYNPTV

-311 VDPKADPENA
+311 VDPEADPQNA

-370 KMTAENSVDLKRVGF
+370 KMTSKNSVDLKRVGF
-385 GMTIKGKT
+385 GKTIKGKVT
-393 KPRKRVEIVF
+393 PRKRVEIVF
-403 PDGSIE
+403 PDGSNE
-409 SIKSDITGRFAID
+409 SIKADITGRFALD
-422 FKQSVR
+422 YKQVVK

-435 NEKGDKKKKTAISI
+435 NEKKNDKKKTSISI
-449 KKIDEKTGH
+449 TKIDEKTGH
-458 TEFKVVEENEDIQV
+458 AEFKVVEENEDIQV
-472 TTMDYFD
+472 TTVDYFD
-479 KPVAIFMITPDYDSS
+479 KPVAIFMITPDFDSS

-513 ASLARGNE
+513 ASLAREGK
-521 CHREVVFI
+521 CHREVVFC
-529 LDEFGNMPSIEGMAT
+529 LDEFGNMPSIEGMANII
-544 LATVCLG
+544 TVCLG
-551 RNIRFNLIIQAYSQ
+551 RNVRFNLVIQAYAQ

-585 YILTNDQQTAERVSK
+585 YILTNDQQTAEKVSK

-610 SRSGKSLST
+610 SRSGKGLST

-639 SLKEGETT
+639 SFKEGESA

-652 KRQDNNRTRIR
+652 KRQDNNRKRIR
-663 PRPIYNTE
+663 PRPIYNTG

-694 IDIDSLHDDVDP
+694 IDIDSLHDEVDP
-706 KKLIVDF
+706 KTLIVDF
-713 LGERKVEQTKVEQT
+713 VGERKAEQIE
-727 KKEAPEPEQETSSPV
+727 KEPPESEQETSSQV
-742 EPQQPVEEPTMM
+742 ETPQPIEEPTMM
-754 GIDEDIPEE
+754 GIDKDIPEE
-763 AFQQEDSPFDSLS
+763 AFQQEDNPFDSLS

-781 GKTVNEF
+781 SKTVIEF
-788 FESDLAVLK
+788 FETDLAVLK

-803 LSQLGKSID
+803 LAQLGKAID
-812 EVENQ
+812 DVENQ

-836 KSVYQAVENKINRI
+836 KGVYQAVENKINRI
-850 LRDLEEKEQVTS
+850 LRDLEEKEHVTS

>member
-1 MYKDK
+1 
-6 ISIKYKLAE
+6 
-15 KKVLIPLSTFLF
+15 
-27 VGMFLIANFLLNSSL
+27 
-42 ELIETTLSDLLH
+42 
-54 PKPFHM
+54 
-60 EVGFLFRMP
+60 
-69 IAEHPIYYLLV
+69 YYLLV
-80 FLIVIGTIVRTVY
+80 FLVVIGTIARTVY
-93 KLKASFKN
+93 KLKSSFKN

-123 AVPDREESFEGGGGV
+123 AVPDREETFKGGGGV

-166 GETFVFPTIDVY
+166 GETYVFPTIDVY
-178 SRAEHKPSLIINDP
+178 SRAEHKPSLIFNDP
-192 KGEIFSASKET
+192 KGELFSASKET
-203 LEKRGYHIEVL
+203 LEERGYHIEVL
-214 NLLNPLDSMSY
+214 NLLTPLDSMSY

-237 GDYSTAQSLCKT
+237 GDYSTAQALCKT

-254 YYNPNV
+254 YYKPGV
-260 KDPFWQQCAMSLC
+260 KDPFWQDCAMSLC
-273 NAMILAVTDKCI
+273 NAMILAITDKCI

-300 MLSELGSKEVI
+300 MLSELGSKEI
-311 VDPKADPENA
+311 IIDPEEPPKNA
-321 LDLYFEGLP
+321 LDLYFENLP
-330 ADSVAKMQYAT
+330 SDSVAKMQYAT
-341 SNFSKGTTRGGI
+341 SNFSKGQARGGI

-370 KMTAENSVDLKRVGF
+370 KMTAKNSVDLKRVGF
-385 GMTIKGKT
+385 GKTIKGKVA
-393 KPRKRVEIVF
+393 PRKRIEIVF
-403 PDGSIE
+403 PDGSKE
-409 SIKSDITGRFAID
+409 SIKSDITGRFALD
-422 FKQSVR
+422 FKKVIK
-428 VGDTIQL
+428 VGDTIQF
-435 NEKGDKKKKTAISI
+435 NEKGNKKKKTSISI
-449 KKIDEKTGH
+449 MKIDEKTGD

-472 TTMDYFD
+472 ITVDYFD
-479 KPVAIFMITPDYDSS
+479 KPVAIFMITPDFDSS

-513 ASLARGNE
+513 ASLARGGK
-521 CHREVVFI
+521 CHREVVFC
-529 LDEFGNMPSIEGMAT
+529 LDEFGNMPSIEGMANII
-544 LATVCLG
+544 TVCLG
-551 RNIRFNLIIQAYSQ
+551 RNVRFNLVIQAYAQ

-571 DDADTIDGNCGNTI
+571 EDADTIDGNCGNTI
-585 YILTNDQQTAERVSK
+585 YILTNDQETAEKVSK
-600 KLGNKTINTL
+600 KLGNQTINL
-610 SRSGKSLST
+610 SSRSGKGLST

-631 LLTPNELM
+631 LLTANELM
-639 SLKEGETT
+639 NFKEGESA

-652 KRQDNNRTRIR
+652 KRQDNNRKRIR
-663 PRPIYNTE
+663 PRPIYNTG

-694 IDIDSLHDDVDP
+694 IDIDSLHDDVNP
-706 KKLIVDF
+706 KSLIVDF
-713 LGERKVEQTKVEQT
+713 LGERKSEQID
-727 KKEAPEPEQETSSPV
+727 KETSEPEQEDLPPV
-742 EPQQPVEEPTMM
+742 ETPQPVEEPTMM
-754 GIDEDIPEE
+754 GIDEEIPEE

-803 LSQLGKSID
+803 LAQLGKSID

>member
-1 MYKDK
+1 MYSEK

-15 KKVLIPLSTFLF
+15 KEVLIPLSAFLF
-27 VGMFLIANFLLNSSL
+27 VGMFLIANFLLNLSL
-42 ELIETTLSDLLH
+42 ELIETTFSDLLH

-60 EVGFLFRMP
+60 EVGFLFQMS
-69 IAEHPIYYLLV
+69 IAEHPIYYMLV
-80 FLIVIGTIVRTVY
+80 FLLVIGTIARTVY
-93 KLKASFKN
+93 KLKSSFKN
-101 LNNHE
+101 LNNHQ

-123 AVPDREESFEGGGGV
+123 AVPDREESFKGGGGV

-166 GETFVFPTIDVY
+166 GETYVFPTIDVY
-178 SRAEHKPSLIINDP
+178 SRAEHQPSLIINTP
-192 KGEIFSASKET
+192 KGELFTASKDT
-203 LEKRGYHIEVL
+203 LEERGYHIEVL

-237 GDYSTAQSLCKT
+237 GDYSTAQALCKT

-254 YYNPNV
+254 YYNPPV

-311 VDPKADPENA
+311 VDPEADPQNA

-370 KMTAENSVDLKRVGF
+370 KMTAKNSVDLKRIGF
-385 GMTIKGKT
+385 GKTIKGKV

-403 PDGSIE
+403 PDGSKE
-409 SIKSDITGRFAID
+409 SIKSDITGRFVLD
-422 FKQSVR
+422 FKQVIK
-428 VGDTIQL
+428 VGDTIQC
-435 NEKGDKKKKTAISI
+435 NEKGNLQTKTSISI
-449 KKIDEKTGH
+449 TKIDEKTGH
-458 TEFKVVEENEDIQV
+458 TEFKIVEENEDMQV
-472 TTMDYFD
+472 TKVDYFD

-513 ASLARGNE
+513 ASLARGGE
-521 CHREVVFI
+521 CHREVVFL
-529 LDEFGNMPSIEGMAT
+529 LDEFGNMPSIEGMANII
-544 LATVCLG
+544 TVCLG
-551 RNIRFNLIIQAYSQ
+551 RNIRFNLVVQAYAQ
-565 LKNKYG
+565 IKNKYG

-585 YILTNDQQTAERVSK
+585 YILTNDQETAEKVSK
-600 KLGNKTINTL
+600 KLGNQTINL
-610 SRSGKSLST
+610 PSRSGKGLST

-625 SLDQRP
+625 GLDQRP
-631 LLTPNELM
+631 LLTANELM
-639 SLKEGETT
+639 SFKEGESA

-652 KRQDNNRTRIR
+652 KRQDNERKRIR
-663 PRPIYNTE
+663 PRPIYNTK

-694 IDIDSLHDDVDP
+694 IDIHSLHDDVEP

-713 LGERKVEQTKVEQT
+713 LGERKAKQIE
-727 KKEAPEPEQETSSPV
+727 KKTSEPEQVQEQEASSQIETP
-742 EPQQPVEEPTMM
+742 QPVEEPTMM
-754 GIDEDIPEE
+754 GLDEEIPEE

-781 GKTVNEF
+781 EKTVNEF

-803 LSQLGKSID
+803 LAQLGKSID

-836 KSVYQAVENKINRI
+836 KSVYQAVENKISRI